1 MNLRYAVLAIAGVGL
16 AVAGG
21 LMAACGS
28 DDNGSNTPTKAAA
41 ASTPASSATQP
52 SGGGGN
58 VLTMAVTAKDF
69 EFTPDTLDATP
80 GETIEVNFTNS
91 GSATHT
97 FTVYS
102 DDAYTQPVANGDS
115 GRVAGGGSM
124 TVRFAAGDG
133 DLYFRCEI
141 HPTQMKGEIAID

>member
-1 MNLRYAVLAIAGVGL
+1 MNLRHAALS
-16 AVAGG
+16 VAGLVMAAG

-28 DDNGSNTPTKAAA
+28 DNNYSTSSPTKAASE
-41 ASTPASSATQP
+41 STPASSATQS
-52 SGGGGN
+52 SGGGGD
-58 VLTMAVTAKDF
+58 VLTMTVTAKDF
-69 EFTPDTLDATP
+69 EFTPDTFEAKP
-80 GETIEVNFTNS
+80 GETVEVNFANG

-124 TVRFAAGDG
+124 TVRFASGDG

-141 HPTQMKGEIAID
+141 HPTQMQGEIAVD